1 MKDLIVIGAGMA
13 GVTAARKCAQASWD
27 VGIVDALPYGG
38 TCALRGCDPKK
49 MLRRGAEV
57 IDAARLMVGKGIDPD
72 GLKINWADLMAHKR
86 TFTDAVPEKMESG
99 LAGVGVDTLHGQ
111 VRFVDERTLETSEGT
126 RIEARHFLIAT
137 GSKPRQL
144 EFPGAQLVAD
154 STDFLELEDLPDRIV
169 FIGGGYVS
177 FEFAHIA
184 ARAGADVTIVDRGDR
199 PLKNF
204 DPDLVQLLLDRT
216 RKLGIKIH
224 QNADVLDVRGNTS
237 EKVVSLATDGANSSI
252 ACDLVVHGAGRV
264 PAIDDLSLDN
274 AGVEWSERGVKVH
287 PHLQSI
293 SAPNVFAAGDAAD
306 TSGSPLTP
314 VAVFEGK
321 VAASNMLKGTT
332 TNPDY
337 RGVPSAVFTVPELVR
352 VGMLEEEATNAGI
365 DVTTK
370 WTDTSGWFSQRRMGE
385 THSAAKIIY
394 NKQSGQLL
402 GAHLFGPDYS
412 EVINIVGLAMRLELA
427 PGDLKKMVSA
437 YPSTGSDLGSLL

>member
-224 QNADVLDVRGNTS
+224 QNADVLDVRALRCRSGCRAS
-237 EKVVSLATDGANSSI
+237 DG
-252 ACDLVVHGAGRV
+252 
-264 PAIDDLSLDN
+264 
-274 AGVEWSERGVKVH
+274 
-287 PHLQSI
+287 
-293 SAPNVFAAGDAAD
+293 GDA
-306 TSGSPLTP
+306 
-314 VAVFEGK
+314 
-321 VAASNMLKGTT
+321 
-332 TNPDY
+332 
-337 RGVPSAVFTVPELVR
+337 RGR
-352 VGMLEEEATNAGI
+352 
-365 DVTTK
+365 
-370 WTDTSGWFSQRRMGE
+370 
-385 THSAAKIIY
+385 
-394 NKQSGQLL
+394 
-402 GAHLFGPDYS
+402 
-412 EVINIVGLAMRLELA
+412 
-427 PGDLKKMVSA
+427 
-437 YPSTGSDLGSLL
+437 